1 MANVTPT
8 TTPLP
13 QHLAAASTKEL
24 ISFYDYATSLV
35 DHAGAFLNQPRCQGL
50 PREWLEQ
57 SVADLYGL
65 ADRIGAELLTRS
77 DECDERAPRLTHYL
91 RNWFEEGDGLAV
103 CSVLRGIAA
112 QAKLGDAA

>member
-1 MANVTPT
+1 MATRIAITN
-8 TTPLP
+8 LP
-13 QHLAAASTKEL
+13 PEYLATASTKEL
-24 ISFYDYATSLV
+24 VSLYDYATNLV

-65 ADRIGAELLTRS
+65 ADRIGAELLTRN

>member
-1 MANVTPT
+1 MATLTPT

-13 QHLAAASTKEL
+13 EHLAAASTREL

-35 DHAGAFLNQPRCQGL
+35 DHAGAFMNQPRCQGL
-50 PREWLEQ
+50 PREWLER
-57 SVADLYGL
+57 SVADLYEL
-65 ADRIGAELLTRS
+65 ADRIGAELLTRD
-77 DECDERAPRLTHYL
+77 DEHDERTPRLAHYL

-112 QAKLGDAA
+112 RAKVGNAA